1 MERVAL
7 EVELNL
13 SALKPNRVVRSI
25 QITRLDDAAIRD
37 KQKAVRLSGPSTDGF
52 LDWDA
57 NTRMDRIV
65 WLFAKASLRPG
76 QPIGG
81 RQSSGNEAAMTRK
94 IAESWRKTDDA
105 AWLRDLVRK
114 ALTSSPPWRID
125 GETDAIKLGFQVD
138 RITMRDNGAAVSVH
152 DAIVKL
158 ETFLECREAK
168 QDGVA
173 KSPADALPERAPVS
187 RASTG
192 HPIFLRGLEQP
203 RSNASFREWVTREV
217 QGELAPCY
225 TPREDGRYGI
235 GACTVLE
242 LSSSA
247 SGYEAVDCEFPTG
260 VSSCWDPASLD
271 KHDLSMW
278 RQKRDE
284 LARKGF
290 AGLKLCVT
298 GFDAQISDH
307 PRLRL
312 YGEIH
317 DFCDAKA
324 FSDLFD
330 SKNPA
335 HEAAR
340 ARYRPRALAMAG
352 AGATTLNILTT
363 AIIVVLNDAAG
374 VPHLLLARR
383 ATRGEGTFDGNT
395 WSVGIGEGF
404 NPAPFNGQPADR
416 SVLDSVVRGLREE
429 LGITSKTL
437 GHTLEARIC
446 FHGLAL
452 EDSHLHPILLATADL
467 RPLTFSTVS
476 SHWLASQDQAEH
488 GALAAIP
495 LDASTLTACLAGPHV
510 PPAVLQR
517 ANKAG
522 LVTIGQFKAP
532 SRDEFRDEA
541 RVPWQQNSHLRL
553 ACGRWFGATLI

>member
-25 QITRLDDAAIRD
+25 QITRLDDAVTRD
-37 KQKAVRLSGPSTDGF
+37 KQKAVRLSGPSTNGF

-125 GETDAIKLGFQVD
+125 GETDAIRLGFQVD
-138 RITMRDNGAAVSVH
+138 RITMRDNGEAVSVH

-247 SGYEAVDCEFPTG
+247 GGYEAVDCEFPAEA
-260 VSSCWDPASLD
+260 SSGWNPDSLD
-271 KHDLSMW
+271 KHDLTMW
-278 RQKRDE
+278 RLRRDE
-284 LARKGF
+284 LARRGF
-290 AGLKLCVT
+290 SGLNLSVDK
-298 GFDAQISDH
+298 FDARISDH
-307 PRLRL
+307 PRLPDAA
-312 YGEIH
+312 H
-317 DFCDAKA
+317 DA
-324 FSDLFD
+324 
-330 SKNPA
+330 NV
-335 HEAAR
+335 R
-340 ARYRPRALAMAG
+340 VRPR
-352 AGATTLNILTT
+352 
-363 AIIVVLNDAAG
+363 
-374 VPHLLLARR
+374 
-383 ATRGEGTFDGNT
+383 RG
-395 WSVGIGEGF
+395 
-404 NPAPFNGQPADR
+404 R
-416 SVLDSVVRGLREE
+416 
-429 LGITSKTL
+429 
-437 GHTLEARIC
+437 H
-446 FHGLAL
+446 
-452 EDSHLHPILLATADL
+452 
-467 RPLTFSTVS
+467 
-476 SHWLASQDQAEH
+476 
-488 GALAAIP
+488 
-495 LDASTLTACLAGPHV
+495 
-510 PPAVLQR
+510 
-517 ANKAG
+517 
-522 LVTIGQFKAP
+522 
-532 SRDEFRDEA
+532 SR
-541 RVPWQQNSHLRL
+541 V
-553 ACGRWFGATLI
+553 